1 MRDKIID
8 AIFDSWTEDGDTEFI
23 RQRKDEMAQA
33 INHLGLTKKEKNNM
47 YDTVADLLCD
57 IEERAFKDG
66 LYYGIDLMTG
76 RIFDGY

>member
-1 MRDKIID
+1 MREKIID
-8 AIFDSWTEDGDTEFI
+8 AIFDSWTEDGDTEYM

-57 IEERAFKDG
+57 VEERAFKDG
-66 LYYGIDLMTG
+66 LHYGIDLMTG

>member
-1 MRDKIID
+1 MLPMPVMPD
-8 AIFDSWTEDGDTEFI
+8 
-23 RQRKDEMAQA
+23 
-33 INHLGLTKKEKNNM
+33 N
-47 YDTVADLLCD
+47 TVADLLCD